1 MLPTTRSRRL
11 LPLIVA
17 SAAAFLA
24 RDAAGFGPIV
34 ATRQTVLS
42 VGQPI
47 RVVLS
52 AAVAPVGGAWNG
64 TVHYDEVAEENGELR
79 RRVAELEGRLAGQ
92 DDLESDLQA
101 LLQATEIDYLG
112 DTERVTA
119 RVVAD
124 RRSAIERI
132 VELDKGTDDGIARG
146 MPVVTGSGLV
156 GTVEV
161 VTGDRAV
168 VRLMTDGDV
177 SVGVRSDNGLGLAV
191 GRRGATMGLLATPE
205 LAEAIRLGAVVDG
218 ERFVT
223 SGIDRS
229 LYPAG
234 IPVGVL
240 KIESPPGDESP
251 GANDADG
258 PNTDGLDTGANSDDS
273 NDSDATSPPNPA
285 GPSRSLDQLSYET
298 LDTLEVTLQPLA
310 EIDQLS
316 YLTVLLIDPAA

>member
-17 SAAAFLA
+17 SAVAFLA
-24 RDAAGFGPIV
+24 LDAAGFGPIV

-52 AAVAPVGGAWNG
+52 AAVSPIGGAWNG
-64 TVHYDEVAEENGELR
+64 TVHYDEVAEENGQLR
-79 RRVAELEGRLAGQ
+79 QRVAELEGRLAGQ
-92 DDLESDLQA
+92 ADLESDLQA
-101 LLQATEIDYLG
+101 LLEATEIDYLG

-156 GTVEV
+156 GTIEL

-191 GRRGATMGLLATPE
+191 GRRGSTMGLLATPE

-240 KIESPPGDESP
+240 KIATGEPAGESDGEPEPPS
-251 GANDADG
+251 
-258 PNTDGLDTGANSDDS
+258 
-273 NDSDATSPPNPA
+273 PA
-285 GPSRSLDQLSYET
+285 GPVLAQGQLSYET
-298 LDTLEVTLQPLA
+298 LDTFEVTLQPLA
-310 EIDQLS
+310 EIEKLS

>member
-1 MLPTTRSRRL
+1 MVPNPRKRRL
-11 LPLIVA
+11 LPLIIA

-24 RDAAGFGPIV
+24 LDAAGFGPITTV
-34 ATRQTVLS
+34 RQTVLS

-52 AAVAPVGGAWNG
+52 AAVSPVGGAWNG
-64 TVHYDEVAEENGELR
+64 AVHYDEVTYENGELR

-92 DDLESDLQA
+92 EDLESDLQA

-112 DTERVTA
+112 DTERVTG
-119 RVVAD
+119 RVIAD
-124 RRSAIERI
+124 RRTDIERI

-146 MPVVTGSGLV
+146 MPVVTGRGLV
-156 GTVEV
+156 GTIELA
-161 VTGDRAV
+161 TGDRSV

-177 SVGVRSDNGLGLAV
+177 SVGIRSENGLGLAV
-191 GRRGATMGLLATPE
+191 GRRGSVMDLLATPE
-205 LAEAIRLGAVVDG
+205 LAEAIRLGAVTDG

-223 SGIDRS
+223 SGVDRS

-240 KIESPPGDESP
+240 KIEARSVARSEDDIGESS
-251 GANDADG
+251 
-258 PNTDGLDTGANSDDS
+258 TLT
-273 NDSDATSPPNPA
+273 PA
-285 GPSRSLDQLSYET
+285 GPVRGPERLSYET
-298 LDTLEVTLQPLA
+298 LTTIDVALEPLA
-310 EIDQLS
+310 DIERLT